1 MSTDRPRRFASL
13 ADPDVLREFVRN
25 IREGIYITTADGAFL
40 DANAAFLDMLGY
52 DSLEA
57 LKERGVEG
65 VLVDP
70 SQRAQEMDLIERSGA
85 IRDFELQLR
94 RADGGIRTGLDTSY
108 SVVDPVSGETIY
120 HGILVDITERKAL
133 ENQLRDL
140 TLRDPLTGAR
150 NRRYLLEMER
160 AMAELSVEHWGVIF
174 IDIDRFKQYNDEHG
188 HQAGDL
194 VLVRMNR
201 FLGSMVRAAEVVL
214 RYGGDEFVIILPGA
228 DDQAT
233 QAVARRLQ
241 EAAVHSA
248 PTPFSLGFASRQDGE
263 DFDGT
268 LQRANERLLAIRVM
282 TREERRG

>member
-40 DANAAFLDMLGY
+40 DANAAFLDMLGF

-57 LKERGVEG
+57 LRERGVEAL
-65 VLVDP
+65 LVDP
-70 SQRAQEMDLIERSGA
+70 SQRAREMDLIEQSGA

-94 RADGGIRTGLDTSY
+94 RADGGIRTALDTSY
-108 SVVDPVSGETIY
+108 SVVDPISGETIY

-140 TLRDPLTGAR
+140 SLRDPLTGAR

-160 AMAELSVEHWGVIF
+160 AMGELGIQHWGVIF
-174 IDIDRFKQYNDEHG
+174 IDLDRFKQYNDEHG

-201 FLGSMVRAAEVVL
+201 FLGSQVRAAEVVL

-228 DDQAT
+228 DDEAT

-241 EAAVHSA
+241 ESAVHSA
-248 PTPFSLGFASRQDGE
+248 PTPFSLGFAARQDGE
-263 DFDGT
+263 NFDAT
-268 LQRANERLLAIRVM
+268 LQRANEGLLAIRVRA
-282 TREERRG
+282 REDRRG

>member
-40 DANAAFLDMLGY
+40 DANAAFLDMLGF

-57 LKERGVEG
+57 LKEHAVEG
-65 VLVDP
+65 LLVDP
-70 SQRAQEMDLIERSGA
+70 GQRAQEMDLIERAGA

-94 RADGGIRTGLDTSY
+94 RADGSIRTALDTSY
-108 SVVDPVSGETIY
+108 SVVDPGSGETIY

-140 TLRDPLTGAR
+140 SLRDPLTGAR
-150 NRRYLLEMER
+150 NRRYLLEMET
-160 AMAELSVEHWGVIF
+160 AMAELGIQYWGVIF
-174 IDIDRFKQYNDEHG
+174 IDLDRFKSYNDEHG
-188 HQAGDL
+188 HKAGDL
-194 VLVRMNR
+194 VLVGMSR
-201 FLGSMVRAAEVVL
+201 FLASHVRAAEVVL

-228 DDQAT
+228 DDNAT

-241 EAAVHSA
+241 EAAVHAA
-248 PTPFSLGFASRQDGE
+248 PTPFSLGFASRQPGE
-263 DFDGT
+263 DFDAT
-268 LQRANERLLAIRVM
+268 LHRANERLLAIRVM
-282 TREERRG
+282 SREERRG